1 MDPAPDNARTAYTGT
16 DNLEV
21 LKEAGNYNAFLKR
34 EIIRHGHGAVS
45 ALDFGAGN
53 GCFPAALKDAGVRV
67 ICVEPDPGLA
77 GRLKA
82 MGFETHTRID
92 DVAPASLEYIYS
104 LNVLEHIDDDL
115 DALRGLY
122 SCLKPGGRLFLYV
135 PAFPLLFSSMDRKV
149 GHVRRYTKAPA
160 VRLVRAAGF
169 EVRRAVYADSLGF
182 VAAMLYKFIGN
193 REGTLNPTAVKIYDT
208 IVFPISRLCD
218 RLVGGLFGK
227 NLMISAIRPR

>member
-1 MDPAPDNARTAYTGT
+1 MDPTFNRAGSVYSGT

-21 LKEAGNYNAFLKR
+21 LKEAVNYNAFLKR
-34 EIIRHGHGAVS
+34 EIVRHGDGART

-53 GCFPAALKDAGVRV
+53 GLFPSALRETGVKV
-67 ICVEPDPGLA
+67 ICVEPDPDLA

-92 DVAPASLEYIYS
+92 DVAPASLEYVYS
-104 LNVLEHIDDDL
+104 LNVLEHINDDL
-115 DALRGLY
+115 GALRELY
-122 SCLKPGGRLFLYV
+122 FRLKPGGRLFLYV
-135 PAFPLLFSSMDRKV
+135 PAFPVLFSSMDRKV

-169 EVRRAVYADSLGF
+169 EVRHAAYADSLGF
-182 VAAMLYKFIGN
+182 VAAMLFKFIGN

-208 IVFPISRLCD
+208 IVFPVSRLCD